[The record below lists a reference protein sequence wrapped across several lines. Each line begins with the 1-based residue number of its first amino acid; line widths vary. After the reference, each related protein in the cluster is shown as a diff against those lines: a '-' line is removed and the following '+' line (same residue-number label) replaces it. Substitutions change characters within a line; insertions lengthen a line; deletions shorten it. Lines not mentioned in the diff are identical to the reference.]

1 MKLNFENFERAQQA
15 LAAIPLFPIA
25 TWSSRD
31 DETELS
37 FRSVKLE
44 LKTNPTSNDSVKF
57 SSYFKVFENGTS
69 EQWCRW
75 RDDLT
80 IVFRGLNLTS
90 GPNQIGIV
98 RHLMSGQALDIFNS
112 YFSEDEVSE
121 TLGHVQRGLK
131 KVAATVFPDNA
142 VANQKQYMRH
152 ELRKPNK
159 LTSRETS
166 TRVEQLNTW
175 FEYFPADGANRYSA
189 VTKLTN
195 DELREIFYRLLPAA
209 WRRKME
215 ENVQFDRISKGLRG
229 VVEYAE
235 RLETLESRFDPRG
248 TKDSHK
254 KSHSGKTKS
263 EGHSKSTSESGRAN
277 SRGSDYSLPKWTK
290 DCLVH
295 GEGCGHPSHKC
306 KTLRDHAEKV
316 RNQFKAQP
324 RGQSQRKVYG
334 KPTHAKPWQKSNTS
348 DRSYSH
354 KEVQMLFQ
362 RQQERDQAKQAK
374 EAENFQLEQP
384 EAYEAESALG
394 AMTFD
399 DQAVLDNELDSFFM
413 E

>member
-1 MKLNFENFERAQQA
+1 MKLNFENYERAQQA
-15 LAAIPLFPIA
+15 LSAIPLYPIA
-25 TWSSRD
+25 TWSARD
-31 DETELS
+31 DEAEHS

-44 LKTNPTSNDSVKF
+44 LKTNPTAADSVKF

-80 IVFRGLNLTS
+80 IVFRGLNLTT
-90 GPNQIGIV
+90 GPNQVGIV

-112 YFSEDEVSE
+112 YFSEDSVTE
-121 TLGHVQRGLK
+121 TTDHVQKGLK

-175 FEYFPADGANRYSA
+175 FEYFPADGADRYAA
-189 VTKLTN
+189 VTKLTS

-235 RLETLESRFDPRG
+235 RLETLESRFDSKG
-248 TKDSHK
+248 TKDSK

-263 EGHSKSTSESGRAN
+263 EGHSKSFPESGKAN
-277 SRGSDYSLPKWTK
+277 NRGSDSFLPKWTK

-295 GEGCGHPSHKC
+295 GEACGHPSHKC
-306 KTLRDHAEKV
+306 KTLIDHAGKV
-316 RNQFKAQP
+316 RGQFKAQP
-324 RGQSQRKVYG
+324 HGARKAYG
-334 KPTHAKPWQKSNTS
+334 KTTNGKPWQKTNQ
-348 DRSYSH
+348 DRSYSK
-354 KEVQMLFQ
+354 KEVQMLFK
-362 RQQERDQAKQAK
+362 RKQEREKAT
-374 EAENFQLEQP
+374 EAENFQLENP
-384 EAYEAESALG
+384 EAFEAESLLE
-394 AMTFD
+394 AMDLD
-399 DQAVLDNELDSFFM
+399 DQATLDNELDSFFSN
-413 E
+413 